1 MKTFRLIFCFLLLL
15 SFKNVIGAE
24 HGTYLPATDV
34 SISADNCGGIILFS
48 FLYLNTSDTDEK
60 LENFNVR
67 IDGTTVLSG
76 FESNEEDCTGE
87 WFGHDNGSD
96 WCVNSLNSD
105 VTFYEDDFDNNDYWI
120 IVKYKVPEEKLGQEI
135 QFKLTGQ
142 WTEGGTVKQ
151 DFDGVN
157 AIIKTATTYNPAAP
171 TALSSST
178 DECNQITLNWT
189 NPNITCDQV
198 VLRYFVSVNPIPNCP
213 DQEFNGFYYLCP
225 TYGYCCYT
233 IEVSRDGGDW
243 IDVGKVTTYTDN
255 DVVDGTEYAYRIRTK
270 YSTVYNRYSYS
281 DIVSAP
287 SDGHS
292 IALLSSPSGLGA
304 TGTCSGTVEVTWQ
317 WSSVNPA
324 SFEIARSTSENGTYT
339 VLSSSITGDKRK
351 YIDNSVTAGS
361 HYYYKLKTKNEC
373 EEWGSYSSVIDCV
386 VPHMPAAPGNLNYSV
401 TNNTLN
407 LTWTDNSN
415 IETGFILKKS
425 NVVSGVVSEY
435 NLGSNTTTFNDDELE
450 LCVPYI
456 YRLKAVGDCGNS
468 DEVAT
473 SEIGLTPDL
482 SNTFSEGSFKA
493 SKGYYPDIVH
503 LEWDNNNRQQI
514 DIFYIYRK
522 VYGSTSQTLLATL
535 NGTLRTY
542 DDKYAANG
550 VLYEYSIKGEGMCNN
565 IPVPS
570 NIVSTVGFKV
580 PTATI
585 NGKVTYRDGN
595 PTIDVTI
602 TAESTELPVFSS
614 ISLNGSDA
622 YMQIDDLEADLPV
635 FTFQSYIR
643 FDVVEDAAI
652 FNRGTQYKLN
662 YSSGSF
668 VFDVGG
674 NTLSVAYTPVA
685 NQFIQITTVFSGDS
699 SFIYID
705 GELKAEKTGVSAPSS
720 DNSSFIIG
728 NGTSGFFDGYVDEI
742 RLWKTALTSSQVGI
756 NYNKYINGN
765 ETDLLGYYRLN
776 ENVAIN
782 KFFDVSRS
790 GNSYNEN
797 HGTLHNCTYANVN
810 PLIEQLWFRAL
821 TDETGNYLITGIP
834 YLSGGSIYKIVP
846 MLAPHEFNPGY
857 KTLFVGDGASVHN
870 NIDFSDISTVPV
882 TVEVFYNN
890 TTFPVKG
897 VWVKLDGQIQVD
909 KNEQIV
915 QTNENG
921 TVTFEVPYGNHYL
934 SFEKQNHQFE
944 QTYFPGITEGN
955 ILRRNFNEPVQVK
968 IKDITRVKL
977 AGKVVGG
984 PIEAAKDLL
993 SNTNP
998 TNNNIGEVS
1007 IELIT
1012 ERGFNIDLNENLEPL
1027 DDTPKT
1033 VLTTTDPET
1042 GYFEFSLLPEKYKP
1056 NGQLSIKT
1064 INTSSYSFDS
1074 DEDLAIIDMS
1084 SKFIEIS
1091 ETDSIFVNKVFSH
1104 LDTTAVYNHRRD
1116 WIYRSE
1122 PEFSVSNK
1130 DGGKIISATEFIYVN
1145 EDDSITIPL
1154 ATEVNNTI
1162 VYPFGKP
1169 IFFFGNEYSIVLKA
1183 FEQYVNVDNL
1193 DTDEVP
1199 VTDGVLIINN
1209 NLALQDKAVELSL
1222 DKNGE
1227 AEYKFLADFPNIADP
1242 YTKNLNITFKAGP
1255 TIVQWPAN
1263 SEYEAYILGGR
1274 PTGNNFVTTGP
1285 SVVDYILRDPPG
1297 SGSSATLEKGFVN
1310 VQSYN
1315 WSISNTTDMSVGLA
1329 YQMGAKLETVSGIGF
1344 AVVTDFETD
1353 NFIKGTIQNSYTG
1366 GTGFQQTTQLN
1377 FNESFSTSSDPL
1389 FVGSDG
1395 DVFIGHSTNIIY
1407 GISKIMKIMPGTEVP
1422 SGSNAIAVQGSYA
1435 IAIEDGLRVNPEF
1448 DTYFIYSQRI
1458 IENENI
1464 PHLIKLRN
1472 IVLEKN
1478 YYTKVVTDITDPR
1491 YGSNNDDTQLWGS
1504 SASDDFYD
1512 GLSYKYTGPTE
1523 VIDSVRF
1530 YNQQIANWKEVLAMN
1545 EQQKLN
1551 ALADDKHQNISF
1563 GAGSVYQSSIGSED
1577 SYVENTKFGFSVSAE
1592 LAMSLGFAINKMG
1605 FRLDASIKNTT
1616 SGEKLWSDGSTTTTK
1631 VSYTLS
1637 DQDLYNYITTDVLKC
1652 QSGNGP
1658 VFKTRGGQTSCP
1670 HEKEELTQ
1678 YFEPGNHTLNFATM
1692 RIEGGKIAVAN
1703 PISPV
1708 VPETSPALFTVY
1720 LTNVS
1725 EAEKDG
1731 WYIFGVDVSSNPYGA
1746 KIKMDGS
1753 TINDGV
1759 AVFIPY
1765 GQTVV
1770 KTLEVWKGRAD
1781 VNEYEDLYLYLA
1793 STCEVFWED
1802 ASISAYFEAAC
1813 SQVEFEYP
1821 GDGWV
1826 INANDDDKMLVK
1838 ASGYNLQHAGF
1849 NDFHFQYTPT
1859 GTSNWTTA
1867 HIFTNDPEKA
1877 GEDNTTVIDGATT
1890 IQFLWDMGSLP
1901 DRGYDIRLVSHC
1913 ENGTKNYSDVLS
1925 GILDG
1930 KRPQVFGTPQPA
1942 DGILD
1947 VDDDIMVQFNE
1958 PIEGGL
1964 LTKYNFDI
1972 KGTLNNYPIE
1982 HQAFLRYNG
1991 TSDYCYISEGL
2002 SFNDKSM
2009 TVEFWM
2015 KPGNYSNSMV
2025 ILSQGND
2032 PANSVEIGLRDGD
2045 STYFK
2050 IGTKVYVA
2058 ELSFTSQLPST
2069 EWQHM
2074 AYVYNDETGDVFIY
2088 QNDEIILEEYSQTIE
2103 INNSGKTYIGKSAVT
2118 GSGYF
2123 AGDLHELRIWSKIWL
2138 KGDIYANQYT
2148 ALSGNEIGLYG
2159 YWPMDDASGNL
2170 AIDKSAS
2177 RHMEV
2182 FAPWIVEPGGSAWDF
2197 TGNNYLEFYTAY
2209 FGIIPEM
2216 DYTLEFWFKASTPT
2230 QPVCLFSSQKGDGTE
2245 GEGLKDKAL
2254 SIYATPDGK
2263 IWVDSKGNTF
2273 EATSNNYF
2281 DNSWH
2286 HFALVVHRRG
2296 NVISL
2301 IDGKVQNENQ
2311 NTIVGGIANNQM
2323 RLGVRKWFNTEGDGD
2338 SGQDYYFSGKLDEFR
2353 LWNLAKSTKQIL
2365 LDMNSKL
2372 HGDEFGLMVY
2382 LPFEGYSDDG
2392 FGNQIM
2398 ANTLKNYVSDP
2409 KAQNAE
2415 SISDEGFSSDAPN
2428 IKDARPV
2435 EDIPIDFVAA
2445 EDRIIITPQVYLMPQ
2460 LEKNIL
2466 EIKVGGV
2473 EDKYGNVM
2481 ASPVTWM
2488 AFVHRN
2494 QVRWE
2499 DERRYFTKE
2508 VYQPLEFVASI
2519 KNTGGQQVG
2528 FNIVNLP
2535 LWLKASPASGVINP
2549 ESTLEI
2555 IFTVNS
2561 ALNIGDYNQDIILRT
2576 ENGFDEKLPLNIRVY
2591 MKPPSWS
2598 VDVSKF
2604 ENTMNIVGKIK
2615 IDGVFSTDIFD
2626 MLAAFKKGTDSIRG
2640 VSNIRYVEE
2649 FDSYLVFLT
2658 VYGNTPADKK
2668 VADSLDFRIWDA
2680 SEGQILDNV
2689 MPFKVILVDN
2699 TVFGTTINPQIFES
2713 TGFTRQH
2720 IVLKKGWNWVS
2731 FNKLSPNRNSLRDF
2745 FWALEPSNTDLIKT
2759 HDGSFSI
2766 YYGGNWSTGITSINF
2781 MRMYQMKTSKTDTIV
2796 FSGTDLVP
2804 EDNPIPLVTGWNHI
2818 GYIPDLTMD
2827 VTNALRN
2834 FVPSESD
2841 IIKSQTAFSMY
2852 DSRTGWIGTLDV
2864 MRPGEGYKFKV
2875 NGSSAN
2881 LKYPNN
2887 TILKNDWIVEY
2898 LSAPM
2903 GWKNDLLQ
2911 YEGNLS
2917 VVAKLDVGNLPNI
2930 NINNQMIL
2938 GAFIHN
2944 ECHGYISPLN
2954 QSGLDYRPFFLNV
2967 SNNEPGQQI
2976 EFRLFDGLTGNS
2988 YSINE
2993 VKPFVHDGV
3002 YGTIQ
3007 EPLVLTL
3014 KGLIT
3019 GAGEIGSESYLRCYP
3034 NPFNSEIN
3042 VEFSGNLNVKSIDV
3056 ITISGSL
3063 VKRIF
3068 NDNAVDGKNL
3078 VKWDGTN
3085 GNGAEVTTGV
3095 YFIRVVTDNKV
3106 ETMKISK
3113 TE

>member
-1 MKTFRLIFCFLLLL
+1 MKTFNLIFCCLLLV

-24 HGTYLPATDV
+24 HGTYIPATDV
-34 SISADNCGGIILFS
+34 SISADNCGGIITFS

-60 LENFNVR
+60 LDNFYLR

-76 FESNEEDCTGE
+76 FESNEDDCTGT
-87 WFGHDNGSD
+87 WFAHDNGSD
-96 WCVNSLNSD
+96 WCVNSINSD
-105 VTFYEDDFDNNDYWI
+105 VTFYQDIFDNNDHWI
-120 IVKYKVPEEKLGQEI
+120 IVRYKVPEEKLGQEI
-135 QFKLTGQ
+135 QFNLTGK

-157 AIIKTATTYNPAAP
+157 AIIKTATINNPAAP
-171 TALSSST
+171 YALSASAG
-178 DECNQITLNWT
+178 ECNKIILNWT

-198 VLRYFVSVNPIPNCP
+198 VLRYFVSINPIPNCP
-213 DQEFNGFYYLCP
+213 DQEFNGLYYLCP

-233 IEVSRDGGDW
+233 IEVSRDGGEW
-243 IDVGKVTTYTDN
+243 TDVGKVTTYTDN
-255 DVVDGTEYAYRIRTK
+255 DVEDGTEYGYRIRTK

-281 DIVSAP
+281 DIVTTP

-292 IALLSSPSGLGA
+292 IALLPPPSGLNA
-304 TGTCSGTVEVTWQ
+304 TGTCGGTVEVTWQ
-317 WSSVNPA
+317 WSSANPGA
-324 SFEIARSTSENGTYT
+324 FEITRSTSENGTYT
-339 VLSSSITGDKRK
+339 VLSSSITGDNRK
-351 YIDNSVTAGS
+351 YTDDSVTAGS

-373 EEWGSYSSVIDCV
+373 EEWGSYSSVVDCV
-386 VPHMPAAPGNLNYSV
+386 VPQVPAAPGTLNHSI
-401 TNNTLN
+401 TNNTLH

-415 IETGFILKKS
+415 NETGFNLKKS
-425 NVVSGVVSEY
+425 NVITGVVTEY
-435 NLGSNTTTFNDDELE
+435 NLASNTTSFSDDELE
-450 LCVPYI
+450 LCVPYV
-456 YRLKAVGDCGNS
+456 YRLKAVGNCGNS
-468 DEVAT
+468 AEVAT

-482 SNTFSEGSFKA
+482 SSTFSEGSFKA

-503 LEWDNNNRQQI
+503 LEWDNNNRQLI

-522 VYGSTSQTLLATL
+522 VYGTTNQILLATL

-550 VLYEYSIKGEGMCNN
+550 VLYEYSIKAEGMCNAT
-565 IPVPS
+565 PVYS
-570 NIVSTVGFKV
+570 NVVSSIGFKV

-595 PTIDVTI
+595 PTKDVAI

-614 ISLNGSDA
+614 ISLNGETA
-622 YMQIDDLEADLPV
+622 YMQIDDLEANLPV

-662 YSSGSF
+662 YTSGSF

-674 NTLSVAYTPVA
+674 NTLTFAYTPVVD
-685 NQFIQITTVFSGDS
+685 QFIQVTTVFSGDS

-705 GELKAEKTGVSAPSS
+705 GELKAEKSGVSEPPPST
-720 DNSSFIIG
+720 SSFIIG
-728 NGTSGFFDGYVDEI
+728 KEGTSGFFDGYVDEI
-742 RLWKTALTSSQVGI
+742 RLWKAALSSNHVGF

-765 ETDLLGYYRLN
+765 ETDLMGYYRLN
-776 ENVAIN
+776 ENVAISM
-782 KFFDVSRS
+782 FFDVSRS
-790 GNSYNEN
+790 GNDYNEN
-797 HGTLHNCTYANVN
+797 HGILHNCTYANIN

-857 KTLFVGDGASVHN
+857 KTLFVGDGANVHN

-890 TTFPVKG
+890 TSFPVKG

-921 TVTFEVPYGNHYL
+921 TVVFEVPFGNHYL

-944 QTYFPGITEGN
+944 QTYYPGITEGN
-955 ILRRNFNEPVQVK
+955 ILRHNFNEPVQVK

-1007 IELIT
+1007 IELTT
-1012 ERGFNIDLNENLEPL
+1012 ERGFNIDSE
-1027 DDTPKT
+1027 DDPKT
-1033 VLTTTDPET
+1033 VSTTTDPET

-1056 NGQLSIKT
+1056 NGALSIKNDLYT
-1064 INTSSYSFDS
+1064 FNS
-1074 DEDLAIIDMS
+1074 DEDLALIDMS
-1084 SKFIEIS
+1084 SKFIQIS
-1091 ETDSIFVNKVFSH
+1091 ETDSIFVNNVFSH
-1104 LDTTAVYNHRRD
+1104 LDTTAVYNFRRD
-1116 WIYRSE
+1116 WIYRND
-1122 PEFSVSNK
+1122 PEFSVLNK
-1130 DGGKIISATEFIYVN
+1130 DGGKIISATEFIY
-1145 EDDSITIPL
+1145 DDEGTPVTIPL
-1154 ATEVNNTI
+1154 ATEENNSI

-1169 IFFFGNEYSIVLKA
+1169 IFFFGNEYSIALKA
-1183 FEQYVNVDNL
+1183 FEQYINAD
-1193 DTDEVP
+1193 DGETDEVP
-1199 VTDGVLIINN
+1199 VTDGVLLINN
-1209 NLALQDKAVELSL
+1209 DLALQDKTTELSL

-1227 AEYKFLADFPNIADP
+1227 AEYKFLADFPNIASP

-1255 TIVQWPAN
+1255 TIVQWPTN
-1263 SEYEAYILGGR
+1263 SELYEAYILGGR

-1297 SGSSATLEKGFVN
+1297 SGSSAMLEKGFVTASKYSWSVSN
-1310 VQSYN
+1310 V
-1315 WSISNTTDMSVGLA
+1315 TDMSLGLA
-1329 YQMGAKLETVSGIGF
+1329 YQMGVTVATQAGSPF
-1344 AVVTDFETD
+1344 FMVQTKFETD
-1353 NFIKGTIQNSYTG
+1353 NNIKGTIQNSYTG
-1366 GTGFQQTTQLN
+1366 GTGYEQSIQLN
-1377 FNESFSTSSDPL
+1377 FNESFSTSDDPL

-1407 GISKIMKIMPGTEVP
+1407 GISKIMKIMPDTEVP
-1422 SGSNAIAVQGSYA
+1422 SGSDPIAENNSYA
-1435 IAIEDGLRVNPEF
+1435 IAIEDGLRLNPEF

-1458 IENENI
+1458 IEDENI

-1472 IVLEKN
+1472 LMLEKS
-1478 YYTKVVTDITDPR
+1478 YYQKVFTDITDPR
-1491 YGSNNDDTQLWGS
+1491 YGSDNDDNQLWGS
-1504 SASDDFYD
+1504 SASDDFYN
-1512 GLSYKYTGPTE
+1512 GPSYIFTSPE
-1523 VIDSVRF
+1523 PEIIDSVRF
-1530 YNQQIANWKEVLAMN
+1530 YNQQIANWQEVLAMN
-1545 EQQKLN
+1545 ESQKLN

-1592 LAMSLGFAINKMG
+1592 VALQLGFSLNSFG
-1605 FRLDASIKNTT
+1605 FKLDASIKNTT
-1616 SGEKLWSDGSTTTTK
+1616 SGEKIWSDGSTTTTN
-1631 VSYTLS
+1631 VGYTLS
-1637 DQDLYNYITTDVLKC
+1637 DQDPFNYITADVLKC

-1670 HEKEELTQ
+1670 HEQEELTQ

-1720 LTNVS
+1720 LSNES

-1731 WYIFGVDVSSNPYGA
+1731 WYIFGVDINSNPDGA

-1753 TINDGV
+1753 TINDGI
-1759 AVFIPY
+1759 AVFVPY
-1765 GQTVV
+1765 GKTVT

-1781 VNEYEDLYLYLA
+1781 VNEYENLSIYMG
-1793 STCEVFWED
+1793 STCEDYWET
-1802 ASISAYFEAAC
+1802 ASISAYFESAC

-1821 GDGWV
+1821 GNGWV
-1826 INANDDDKMLVK
+1826 INEGDDDKMLVK
-1838 ASGYNLQHAGF
+1838 ISGYNLQHDGF

-1859 GTSNWTTA
+1859 GTLNWTTA
-1867 HIFTNDPEKA
+1867 HIFTNDTEKE

-1913 ENGTKNYSDVLS
+1913 ENGTINYSDVLS

-1930 KRPQVFGTPQPA
+1930 QRPQVFGTPQPA

-1964 LTKYNFDI
+1964 LTMNNFDV
-1972 KGTLNNYPIE
+1972 KGTLNKYPIE
-1982 HQAFLRYNG
+1982 HQAFLRFNG
-1991 TSDYCYISEGL
+1991 SSDYSYISEGL
-2002 SFNDKSM
+2002 SFNDKSF
-2009 TVEFWM
+2009 TIEFWM
-2015 KPGNYSNSMV
+2015 KPGSYASSV

-2032 PANSVEIGLRDGD
+2032 PANSIEIGLRDTD
-2045 STYFK
+2045 KTYFK
-2050 IGTKVYVA
+2050 IGIHEYEA
-2058 ELSFTSQLPST
+2058 DISFASIPRT

-2074 AYVYNDETGDVFIY
+2074 AYVYDDATGDVFIY
-2088 QNDEIILEEYSQTIE
+2088 QNGDVILEARSQQAIE
-2103 INNSGKTYIGKSAVT
+2103 INNSGKIYIGKIAANGV
-2118 GSGYF
+2118 GYF
-2123 AGDLHELRIWSKIWL
+2123 KGDLHELRIWSKIWSI
-2138 KGDIYANQYT
+2138 GDIYANQNT

-2159 YWPMDDASGNL
+2159 YWSMDDASGNL
-2170 AIDKSAS
+2170 AIDKAAS
-2177 RHMEV
+2177 RHMDV
-2182 FAPWIVEPGGSAWDF
+2182 FASWIVEPGGTAWDF
-2197 TGNNYLEFYTAY
+2197 TDNNFIEFYSGY
-2209 FGIIPEM
+2209 FTIIPEM
-2216 DYTLEFWFKASTPT
+2216 DYTLEFWFKAGTPT
-2230 QPVCLFSSQKGDGTE
+2230 ETTCLFSNQKGDGTE
-2245 GEGLKDKAL
+2245 GDGLINKAL
-2254 SIYATPDGK
+2254 SIYATTDGR
-2263 IWVDSKGNTF
+2263 IWVASKGNIF

-2281 DNSWH
+2281 DDSWH

-2311 NTIVGGIANNQM
+2311 NTVVGGIANDKM
-2323 RLGVRKWFNTEGDGD
+2323 YLGVRKWFNTEGDGD
-2338 SGQDYYFSGKLDEFR
+2338 TGEDYYFSGKMDEFR

-2372 HGDEFGLMVY
+2372 HGNELGLMVY
-2382 LPFEGYSDDG
+2382 LPFEGYLDDG
-2392 FGNQIM
+2392 FGNQVLY
-2398 ANTLKNYVSDP
+2398 NTMKNYVSD
-2409 KAQNAE
+2409 KGARNAVPVNE
-2415 SISDEGFSSDAPN
+2415 EGFSMDSPN
-2428 IKDARPV
+2428 IKDARPI
-2435 EDIPIDFVAA
+2435 EDIPINFVAA
-2445 EDRIIITPQVYLMPQ
+2445 EDKIIITPKVSMPQ

-2466 EIKVGGV
+2466 EIKVSGV

-2481 ASPVTWM
+2481 ASPETWM
-2488 AFVHRN
+2488 AYVHRN

-2519 KNTGGQQVG
+2519 KNMGGQQVG
-2528 FNIVNLP
+2528 FSIINLP
-2535 LWLKASPASGVINP
+2535 VWLKTSPVSGVINP

-2555 IFTVNS
+2555 KFTVNP

-2576 ENGFDEKLPLNIRVY
+2576 ENGFDEKLPLTIRVY
-2591 MKPPSWS
+2591 MKPPDWKI
-2598 VDVSKF
+2598 DPAKF

-2615 IDGVFSTDIFD
+2615 IDGISSTDIFD
-2626 MLAAFKKGTDSIRG
+2626 MLAAFKRGTDSIRG
-2640 VSNIRYVEE
+2640 FTNIRYVDE

-2658 VYGNTPADKK
+2658 VYGNTPADTKT
-2668 VADSLDFRIWDA
+2668 ADSLDFLIWDA
-2680 SEGQILDNV
+2680 SAGQILDNV
-2689 MPFKVILVDN
+2689 TPFKVVLVDN
-2699 TVFGTTINPQIFES
+2699 TVLGTTLNPEIFES
-2713 TGFTRQH
+2713 TGSTRQH
-2720 IVLKKGWNWVS
+2720 IILKNGWNWVS
-2731 FNKLSPNRNSLRDF
+2731 FNKLSPIRNSLNAF
-2745 FWALEPSNTDLIKT
+2745 FWALEPLNKDLIKT
-2759 HDGSFSI
+2759 QDAFAI
-2766 YYGGNWSTGITSINF
+2766 YYGASSKWSTGITSIDCN
-2781 MRMYQMKTSKTDTIV
+2781 RMYQMKTSKLDTIV

-2804 EDNPIPLVTGWNHI
+2804 EENPIPLVTGWNHI

-2834 FVPSESD
+2834 FAPTESD

-2875 NGSSAN
+2875 NGSSAD

-2887 TILKNDWIVEY
+2887 TILKNAWISEF
-2898 LSAPM
+2898 LSAPS
-2903 GWKNDLLQ
+2903 GWTNDLLQ

-2938 GAFIHN
+2938 GAFIHD

-2954 QSGLDYRPFFLNV
+2954 QNGLDYNPFFLNV
-2967 SNNEPGQQI
+2967 SNNESGQQI
-2976 EFRLFDGLTGNS
+2976 EFRLYDGLTGNF

-2993 VKPFVHDGV
+2993 VKPFVQDAV
-3002 YGTIQ
+3002 YGNIK
-3007 EPLVLTL
+3007 EPVILTL
-3014 KGLIT
+3014 KGLLT
-3019 GAGEIGSESYLRCYP
+3019 GEGGFNSDSYLHCYP
-3034 NPFNSEIN
+3034 NPFNTEVN

-3056 ITISGSL
+3056 ITTTGSL
-3063 VKRIF
+3063 IKRIF
-3068 NDNAVDGKNL
+3068 NGNAVNGINL

-3085 GNGAEVTTGV
+3085 GNSAEVTSGV

>member
-1 MKTFRLIFCFLLLL
+1 MKNFTSFFLKLSLL
-15 SFKNVIGAE
+15 SFILFAVTISANAF
-24 HGTYLPATDV
+24 DV
-34 SISADNCGGIILFS
+34 SHHHLVSENTTDGRAIIDFERYDNGNLISDE
-48 FLYLNTSDTDEK
+48 LYLQANVEGVWVTIFQCHHYLNNEGGNRYNHPVTDGCFWTDMGQTIDADGDGDMSEYVTRLTITVSPSGVYNTPVLFRWVEGST
-60 LENFNVR
+60 
-67 IDGTTVLSG
+67 DGTTSYVRHIFTL
-76 FESNEEDCTGE
+76 
-87 WFGHDNGSD
+87 
-96 WCVNSLNSD
+96 
-105 VTFYEDDFDNNDYWI
+105 TFY
-120 IVKYKVPEEKLGQEI
+120 KP
-135 QFKLTGQ
+135 
-142 WTEGGTVKQ
+142 
-151 DFDGVN
+151 N
-157 AIIKTATTYNPAAP
+157 APQN
-171 TALSSST
+171 LSVSQNV
-178 DECNQITLNWT
+178 CNQINLSWAAPDNIRSNGT
-189 NPNITCDQV
+189 N
-198 VLRYFVSVNPIPNCP
+198 
-213 DQEFNGFYYLCP
+213 
-225 TYGYCCYT
+225 TYDIY
-233 IEVSRDGGDW
+233 RDGAALVNNHNGTSYSW
-243 IDVGKVTTYTDN
+243 TSPT
-255 DVVDGTEYAYRIRTK
+255 DGTSYNFKVRLR
-270 YSTVYNRYSYS
+270 TVYGGVTN
-281 DIVSAP
+281 
-287 SDGHS
+287 
-292 IALLSSPSGLGA
+292 SGLF
-304 TGTCSGTVEVTWQ
+304 TNEVTGNSKAIPVAPTNTTASSNRCDGTIYVQWQ
-317 WSSVNPA
+317 WSAQTPNN
-324 SFEIARSTSENGTYT
+324 FEVQRSTNATSAFTS
-339 VLSSSITGDKRK
+339 LSSTLPGDR
-351 YIDNSVTAGS
+351 
-361 HYYYKLKTKNEC
+361 YYYEDTPPLRNTTYYYQVRAKNDCLDWGTFSSAVSGMSPNSPLSPSNFAKTI
-373 EEWGSYSSVIDCV
+373 S
-386 VPHMPAAPGNLNYSV
+386 
-401 TNNTLN
+401 NNIIH
-407 LTWTDNSN
+407 LTWTDNSTD
-415 IETGFILKKS
+415 ETKFLLTKS
-425 NVVSGVVSEY
+425 DVITGITNDYE
-435 NLGSNTTTFNDDELE
+435 LAANTTSYNDAEVE
-450 LCVPYI
+450 LCVPYT
-456 YRLKAVGDCGNS
+456 YRLKAVNSCGNS
-468 DEVAT
+468 STVMVEN
-473 SEIGLTPDL
+473 IGLTPDL
-482 SNTFSEGSFKA
+482 STTFWDGSFKA

-503 LEWDNNNRQQI
+503 LEWDNNNRHLI

-522 VYGSTSQTLLATL
+522 VYGTSNQTLLTTL
-535 NGTLRTY
+535 NGTLRSY

-550 VLYEYSIKGEGMCNN
+550 VLYEYSIKAEGMCDATS
-565 IPVPS
+565 VFS
-570 NIVSTVGFKV
+570 NEVSSVGFKV

-595 PTIDVTI
+595 PAKDVTI

-622 YMQIDDLEADLPV
+622 YMEIDDLEAGLPV

-643 FDVVEDAAI
+643 FDEIEDAAI

-662 YSSGSF
+662 YTSGSF

-674 NTLSVAYTPVA
+674 NTLSFAYTPPLDE
-685 NQFIQITTVFSGDS
+685 FIQVTTVFDGAKSY
-699 SFIYID
+699 IYID
-705 GELKAEKTGVSAPSS
+705 GELKAEETDVSAPPSS
-720 DNSSFIIG
+720 TGSFIIG
-728 NGTSGFFDGYVDEI
+728 KDGTSGFFDGYVDEI
-742 RLWKTALTSSQVGI
+742 RLWKTALSSSQVGI
-756 NYNKYINGN
+756 NFNKYINGN
-765 ETDLLGYYRLN
+765 ETDLIGYYRLN

-782 KFFDVSRS
+782 MFFDVSRT
-790 GNSYNEN
+790 GNDYNEN
-797 HGTLHNCTYANVN
+797 HGTLYNCTYANVN

-821 TDETGNYLITGIP
+821 TDATGNYLITGIP

-882 TVEVFYNN
+882 TVEVFYNS
-890 TTFPVKG
+890 TAFPVKG
-897 VWVKLDGQIQVD
+897 VWVKLDGQVQVD

-921 TVTFEVPYGNHYL
+921 TVVFEVPFGNHYL

-944 QTYFPGITEGN
+944 KTYYPGITEGN
-955 ILRRNFNEPVQVK
+955 IERHNFNAPVQVN

-984 PIEAAKDLL
+984 PIEAAKDLR

-998 TNNNIGEVS
+998 TNNNIGVVN

-1012 ERGFNIDLNENLEPL
+1012 ERGFNIDS

-1033 VLTTTDPET
+1033 ISATTDPET

-1056 NGQLSIKT
+1056 NGLLSIKNDLYT
-1064 INTSSYSFDS
+1064 FDS

-1104 LDTTAVYNHRRD
+1104 LDTTDVYNHRRD
-1116 WIYRSE
+1116 WIYRST
-1122 PEFSVSNK
+1122 PEFSVLNK
-1130 DGGKIISATEFIYVN
+1130 EGGKIISETEFIYDN
-1145 EDDSITIPL
+1145 EGNPVTISL
-1154 ATEVNNTI
+1154 ATEDEENNTI

-1169 IFFFGNEYSIVLKA
+1169 IFFFGNEYSIALKA
-1183 FEQYVNVDNL
+1183 FEQYVNADNN
-1193 DTDEVP
+1193 DIDEVP
-1199 VTDGVLIINN
+1199 VTDGVLRINN
-1209 NLALQDKAVELSL
+1209 DLALENKEVELPL

-1242 YTKNLNITFKAGP
+1242 YTKILNITFKAGP
-1255 TIVQWPAN
+1255 TIVTWPT
-1263 SEYEAYILGGR
+1263 YEAYILGGR

-1315 WSISNTTDMSVGLA
+1315 WSLSNTTDISLGLA
-1329 YQMGAKLETVSGIGF
+1329 YQMGVKIATNAGSPFFMVQTEF
-1344 AVVTDFETD
+1344 ATD
-1353 NFIKGTIQNSYTG
+1353 NFIKGTIENSYTG
-1366 GTGFQQTTQLN
+1366 GNGYEQTTQLN
-1377 FNESFSTSSDPL
+1377 FNESFSTSDDPL

-1407 GISKIMKIMPGTEVP
+1407 GISKIMKIMPGTDVP
-1422 SGSNAIAVQGSYA
+1422 DEEDPIAEQGIYA
-1435 IAIEDGLRVNPEF
+1435 IAIENGLRVNPEF

-1458 IENENI
+1458 IEDENI

-1472 IVLEKN
+1472 IFLNKS
-1478 YYTKVVTDITDPR
+1478 YYEIKFTDSTDPK
-1491 YGSNNDDTQLWGS
+1491 YGSNNDDHQLWGS
-1504 SASDDFYD
+1504 LATVDYHS
-1512 GLSYKYTGPTE
+1512 GPSYIFTAPQDEPDK
-1523 VIDSVRF
+1523 VDSVWF
-1530 YNQQIANWKEVLAMN
+1530 YNQQIANWKEILAMN
-1545 EQQKLN
+1545 ESQKLN
-1551 ALADDKHQNISF
+1551 ALADENHQNISF

-1577 SYVENTKFGFSVSAE
+1577 SYIGNTKFGFSIGAE
-1592 LAMSLGFAINKMG
+1592 AAMSLGFSLNSFG

-1616 SGEKLWSDGSTTTTK
+1616 SGEKIWTDGSTTTTN
-1631 VSYTLS
+1631 VGYTLS
-1637 DQDLYNYITTDVLKC
+1637 DQDPYNYITADVLKC

-1670 HEKEELTQ
+1670 HEQEELTQ

-1708 VPETSPALFTVY
+1708 VPETSPAIYTVY
-1720 LTNVS
+1720 LSNES

-1731 WYIFGVDVSSNPYGA
+1731 WYIFGVDINSNPDGA

-1753 TINDGV
+1753 TINDGM
-1759 AVFIPY
+1759 AVFVPY
-1765 GQTVV
+1765 GKTVV

-1781 VNEYEDLYLYLA
+1781 VNEYENLSVYLG
-1793 STCEVFWED
+1793 STCEDYWET

-1821 GDGWV
+1821 GNGWV

-1838 ASGYNLQHAGF
+1838 ASGYNLQHDGF
-1849 NDFHFQYTPT
+1849 EDFHFQYTPT

-1867 HIFTNDPEKA
+1867 QIFTNDTEKEGA
-1877 GEDNTTVIDGATT
+1877 ENTTVINGATT
-1890 IQFLWDMGSLP
+1890 QFSWDIESLP

-1913 ENGTKNYSDVLS
+1913 ENGTINYSDVLS
-1925 GILDG
+1925 GILDRQ
-1930 KRPQVFGTPQPA
+1930 RPQVFGTPQPA

-1964 LTKYNFDI
+1964 LTMNNFDV

-1982 HQAFLRYNG
+1982 HQAFLRFNG
-1991 TSDYCYISEGL
+1991 SLDYSYISEGL

-2015 KPGNYSNSMV
+2015 KPGSYASSV

-2032 PANSVEIGLRDGD
+2032 PANSIEIGLRDAD
-2045 STYFK
+2045 KTYFK
-2050 IGTKVYVA
+2050 IGTKEYVA
-2058 ELSFTSQLPST
+2058 DLSFTQVPNT

-2074 AYVYNDETGDVFIY
+2074 AYVYDNENDDIFIY
-2088 QNDEIILEEYSQTIE
+2088 QNGDVILEERSQDIE
-2103 INNSGKTYIGKSAVT
+2103 INNSGKIYIGKTAANGV
-2118 GSGYF
+2118 GSF
-2123 AGDLHELRIWSKIWL
+2123 KGDLHELRIWSKIWSV
-2138 KGDIYANQYT
+2138 GDIYANQNT

-2170 AIDKSAS
+2170 AVDKAAS

-2197 TGNNYLEFYTAY
+2197 TGDNFLGFYTGY
-2209 FGIIPEM
+2209 FAIIPEM
-2216 DYTLEFWFKASTPT
+2216 DYTLEFWFKADKPAQT
-2230 QPVCLFSSQKGDGTE
+2230 VCLFSNQKGDGTE
-2245 GEGLKDKAL
+2245 GEGLMNKAL

-2263 IWVDSKGNTF
+2263 IRVVSKGNTF

-2286 HFALVVHRRG
+2286 HFALVVNRRG

-2311 NTIVGGIANNQM
+2311 NTVVGGIANNEM
-2323 RLGVRKWFNTEGDGD
+2323 YLGVRKWDNL
-2338 SGQDYYFSGKLDEFR
+2338 SGTSGEDYYFSGKMDEFR

-2372 HGDEFGLMVY
+2372 YGNEFGLMVY
-2382 LPFEGYSDDG
+2382 LPFEGYRDDG
-2392 FGNQIM
+2392 FGNQESY
-2398 ANTLKNYVSDP
+2398 NTMKNYVSDSG
-2409 KAQNAE
+2409 ATDAVQNGALA
-2415 SISDEGFSSDAPN
+2415 FSPDAPN

-2435 EDIPIDFVAA
+2435 ENIPIDFVAA
-2445 EDRIIITPQVYLMPQ
+2445 EDRIIITPQASFMTQ

-2466 EIKVGGV
+2466 EIKVKGV

-2488 AFVHRN
+2488 AYVHRN

-2519 KNTGGQQVG
+2519 KNKGGQQIG
-2528 FNIVNLP
+2528 FSIINLP
-2535 LWLKASPASGVINP
+2535 VWLKASPASGVINP

-2555 IFTVNS
+2555 TFTVNS

-2598 VDVSKF
+2598 VDASKF

-2626 MLAAFKKGTDSIRG
+2626 MLAAFKRGTDSIRG
-2640 VSNIRYVEE
+2640 VTNIRYVDE

-2658 VYGNTPADKK
+2658 VYGNTPADTKT
-2668 VADSLDFRIWDA
+2668 ADSLDFLIWDA
-2680 SEGQILDNV
+2680 STGQILDNV
-2689 MPFKVILVDN
+2689 TPLKVVLVDN
-2699 TVFGTTINPQIFES
+2699 TVLGTTLNPEIFES
-2713 TGFTRQH
+2713 TGSTRQH
-2720 IVLKKGWNWVS
+2720 IILKNGWNWVS
-2731 FNKLSPNRNSLRDF
+2731 FNKLSPNMNSLDKF
-2745 FWALEPSNTDLIKT
+2745 FWALEPLNKDLIKT
-2759 HDGSFSI
+2759 QDAFAI
-2766 YYGGNWSTGITSINF
+2766 YYGASGKWSTGITSIDF
-2781 MRMYQMKTSKTDTIV
+2781 KRMYQMKTSKIDTIV
-2796 FSGTDLVP
+2796 FSGSDLVP
-2804 EDNPIPLVTGWNHI
+2804 EDNPVTLVTGWNHI

-2834 FVPSESD
+2834 FVPTASD
-2841 IIKSQTAFSMY
+2841 IIKSQSAFSMY

-2864 MRPGEGYKFKV
+2864 MRPGEGYKFKI
-2875 NGSSAN
+2875 NGSAAE

-2887 TILKNDWIVEY
+2887 TILKNAWIVEF
-2898 LSAPM
+2898 LSAPS
-2903 GWKNDLLQ
+2903 GWMNDLLQ

-2930 NINNQMIL
+2930 NINNQMVL

-2954 QSGLDYRPFFLNV
+2954 RGGLDYNPFFLNV
-2967 SNNEPGQQI
+2967 SNNESGQQI
-2976 EFRLFDGLTGNS
+2976 EFRLFDGLTGNF

-2993 VKPFVHDGV
+2993 VKPFVQDAV
-3002 YGTIQ
+3002 FGTIQ

-3019 GAGEIGSESYLRCYP
+3019 GAGGFYSDSHLRCYP
-3034 NPFNSEIN
+3034 NPFNTEVN

-3056 ITISGSL
+3056 ITTSGSL

-3068 NDNAVDGKNL
+3068 NGNAADGINL
-3078 VKWDGTN
+3078 VKWNGTN
-3085 GNGAEVTTGV
+3085 GNGSAVTAGV
-3095 YFIRVVTDNKV
+3095 YFIRAVTDNKV